1 MARMPFKRYASFGL
15 LACLG
20 FTSGVQARDR
30 LMQPAE
36 AMVAAAKAHV
46 VAAMDVPS
54 GATLAVAFNPPDA
67 RLRLAQCSQP
77 LQAQTASL
85 PPAGGPLSVR
95 VECPAPR
102 WSLYLQGEAKLSAPV
117 IMAQRDLPRGT
128 PLQRSDFEV
137 KTRVLHELQGG
148 YALDADALVGR
159 RLRQSLRQGAVIP
172 PRATAAPLWVRT
184 GETVTLAAG
193 TGSLAVRMT
202 GTALANGSAN
212 DTVRVRNGRSQRIL
226 QGRVTGPG
234 EVQISF

>member
-1 MARMPFKRYASFGL
+1 MAKMPFKRYASFGL

-46 VAAMDVPS
+46 VAALNVPI
-54 GATLAVAFNPPDA
+54 GASLAVAFNPPDS

-77 LQAQTASL
+77 LEAQAPRL
-85 PPAGGPLSVR
+85 PAAGGPLSVR
-95 VECPAPR
+95 VQCLAPR
-102 WSLYLQGEAKLSAPV
+102 WSLYLQGEAKITAPV
-117 IMAQRDLPRGT
+117 VTAGRDLPRGT
-128 PLQRSDFEV
+128 PLTHSDFEV

-148 YALDADALVGR
+148 YALDADALAGR

-193 TGSLAVRMT
+193 TGPLAVRMT
-202 GTALANGSAN
+202 GTALANGSAD

-226 QGRVTGPG
+226 QGRVVGPG

>member
-36 AMVAAAKAHV
+36 TLVAAAKAHV
-46 VAAMDVPS
+46 VAALNVPT
-54 GATLAVAFNPPDA
+54 GASLAVAFNPPDS

-77 LQAQTASL
+77 LEAQATRL
-85 PPAGGPLSVR
+85 PAAGGPLSVR
-95 VECPAPR
+95 VQCLAPR
-102 WSLYLQGEAKLSAPV
+102 WSLYLQGEAKITAPV
-117 IMAQRDLPRGT
+117 VTAGRDLPRGT
-128 PLQRSDFEV
+128 ALQVSDLEI
-137 KTRVLHELQGG
+137 TMRVLHELQGG
-148 YALDADALVGR
+148 YALSPNALAGR
-159 RLRQSLRQGAVIP
+159 RLRQSLRAGSAIP

-193 TGSLAVRMT
+193 TGPLAVRMT
-202 GTALANGSAN
+202 GMALANGSAD

-234 EVQISF
+234 EVQVSF